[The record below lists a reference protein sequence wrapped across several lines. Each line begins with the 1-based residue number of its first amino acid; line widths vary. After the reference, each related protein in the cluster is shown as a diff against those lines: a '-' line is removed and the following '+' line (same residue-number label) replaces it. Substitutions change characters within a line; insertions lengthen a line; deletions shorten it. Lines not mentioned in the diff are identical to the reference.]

1 MIPRTPLQKE
11 VAKVMHKMQ
20 GLTPRQIEWV
30 RKRCFVPKAYTCK
43 SKAWC
48 SECGHEWA
56 ENVGDKTHT
65 LCPFCG
71 AKLEVKKRARTKFH
85 FEENGFNII
94 TTCNGWQVIRALE
107 VHKRIAK
114 GKEAEF
120 SWCDVCQNW
129 IHPSGKD
136 VIVAKKIVGMGWN
149 RKYGWGTET
158 EIRQGS
164 ARGNEYTRV
173 LNFELQYPRFV
184 LLPEIKRNGYDR
196 RRCKRFAEFDVFKTL
211 LENPMAETLL
221 KAGQMSAFKYSLI
234 YPKSIAER
242 WSQLKI
248 CMRNG
253 YIVEDY
259 TLWRDYIVN
268 LEEFGKDTRNAH
280 YVCPKD
286 LRKAHDVYMEKK
298 RKKEAEER
306 KRKLRE
312 EIAEAEIDYRKRR
325 QRFFGIAIKVD
336 DIDISVIK
344 SVSDVFDEGEAMHHC
359 VFTNG
364 YYKDKDS
371 VLLSARRNGERVET
385 VEYSLKKRRVVQSR
399 GVCNKN
405 TEFHD
410 LIVNAVNSNSHLFK
424 RARVS

>member
-20 GLTPRQIEWV
+20 GLTPKQLEWMK
-30 RKRCFVPKAYTCK
+30 KRCFVPKAYTCK

-56 ENVGDKTHT
+56 ENVGEKKHT

-71 AKLEVKKRARTKFH
+71 AKLEVKKRARTKCH

-107 VHKRIAK
+107 VHKHIAK
-114 GKEAEF
+114 GKKAEY

-129 IHPSGKD
+129 IHSSGRD
-136 VIVAKKIVGMGWN
+136 VIVAKKIVGMGWQ
-149 RKYGWGTET
+149 RRYGWNTET

-173 LNFELQYPRFV
+173 LNFKLQYPRM
-184 LLPEIKRNGYDR
+184 LHIPELIRNGYDR
-196 RRCKRFAEFDVFKTL
+196 KVCKKWADFDVFKTL
-211 LENPMAETLL
+211 LENPHAETLL
-221 KAGQMSAFKYSLI
+221 KAGQIGAFEYSLM
-234 YPKSIAER
+234 YPHSVEKK
-242 WSQLKI
+242 WQQLKI
-248 CMRNG
+248 CLRNG
-253 YIVEDY
+253 YIIEDF
-259 TLWRDYIVN
+259 TMWKDYVDN
-268 LEEFGKDTRNAH
+268 LEYLGKDTRNAH

-286 LRKAHDVYMEKK
+286 LKKAHDVYMEKK
-298 RKKEAEER
+298 RKKVAEER
-306 KRKLRE
+306 KREMRE
-312 EIAEAEIDYRKRR
+312 EIMSAEADYKKRR

-344 SVSDVFDEGEAMHHC
+344 TVADVFDEGEAMHHC
-359 VFTNG
+359 VYTNG
-364 YYKDKDS
+364 YYKEKDS

-385 VEYSLKKRRVVQSR
+385 IEFSLKKRKVVQSR

-405 TEFHD
+405 TEYHD
-410 LIVNAVNSNSHLFK
+410 AIVNAVNSNSHLFR

>member
-11 VAKVMHKMQ
+11 VASVMHKMQ
-20 GLTPRQIEWV
+20 GLTPKQIEWV
-30 RKRCFVPKAYTCK
+30 KKRCFTPKAYTCK

-56 ENVGDKTHT
+56 ENVGEKKHT
-65 LCPFCG
+65 LCPSCG
-71 AKLEVKKRARTKFH
+71 AKLEVKKRARTKIH

-107 VHKRIAK
+107 VHKHIAK
-114 GKEAEF
+114 GKKAEL

-129 IHPSGKD
+129 IHRSGRD

-173 LNFELQYPRFV
+173 LNFELQYPRIG
-184 LLPEIKRNGYDR
+184 LIPEILRNGYDR
-196 RRCKRFAEFDVFKTL
+196 RVCKKWPEFDVFKTL
-211 LENPMAETLL
+211 LENPKAETLL

-234 YPKSIAER
+234 YPNTIAQK
-242 WSQLKI
+242 WTQIKI
-248 CMRNG
+248 CLRNG
-253 YIVEDY
+253 YVIKDF
-259 TLWRDYIVN
+259 TMWKDYIDT

-286 LRKAHDVYMEKK
+286 LKKAHDVYMEKK
-298 RKKEAEER
+298 RRKIAEER

-312 EIAEAEIDYRKRR
+312 EIAEAEVDYRKLR
-325 QRFFGIAIKVD
+325 QRFFGIVIKVD

-344 SVSDVFDEGEAMHHC
+344 SVADVFDEGEAMHHC

-364 YYKDKDS
+364 YYKEKDS

-385 VEYSLKKRRVVQSR
+385 IEYSLKKRKVVQSR

-405 TEFHD
+405 TEYHD